1 MHIFLSRLAKRL
13 YVRISGLS
21 WDVVCLVTAAH
32 FIVSWIALTLIGGEE
47 IAGSSIFWY
56 FYVTTATTV
65 GYGDYSP
72 ATAAGR
78 LITVLWIMPGGIA
91 LFTTIIAKVVQ
102 LISGRWSKRMRGLA
116 TYENL
121 SNHIVILGWSGAKT
135 ERMVQ
140 HIRGDA
146 AQRDR
151 EIVLCATGTFENPMP
166 DQVRYVRAPALNAP
180 DLLCRAAVANADY
193 IIILGE
199 TDSETLAAALGAASV
214 NAEAHMVVY
223 FEQRGFADLLHAHC
237 PHAECNV
244 SLSIELMV
252 RSAQDPGSSRV
263 QRQLLSTLEGP
274 TQFSLTVPNDIGEI
288 RYGPLFAALKT
299 EHDVTLFGMA
309 ETALGDDLILNA
321 PSDQKINPGAILYFM
336 SAQRIEPGDIDWSE
350 LST

>member
-1 MHIFLSRLAKRL
+1 
-13 YVRISGLS
+13 
-21 WDVVCLVTAAH
+21 
-32 FIVSWIALTLIGGEE
+32 
-47 IAGSSIFWY
+47 
-56 FYVTTATTV
+56 
-65 GYGDYSP
+65 
-72 ATAAGR
+72 
-78 LITVLWIMPGGIA
+78 
-91 LFTTIIAKVVQ
+91 
-102 LISGRWSKRMRGLA
+102 
-116 TYENL
+116 
-121 SNHIVILGWSGAKT
+121 
-135 ERMVQ
+135 
-140 HIRGDA
+140 
-146 AQRDR
+146 
-151 EIVLCATGTFENPMP
+151 MP